1 MIGCVKHFGADKRM
15 SFKANDK
22 TLFKRYIEIWEKI
35 CNLLGREFDSRTY
48 YDENDKRYI
57 NSKTEIFNGE

>member
-1 MIGCVKHFGADKRM
+1 MG
-15 SFKANDK
+15 
-22 TLFKRYIEIWEKI
+22 KI
-35 CNLLGREFDSRTY
+35 CNLLAREFDSRTY